1 LPLQFFRRKKKFMGL
16 SVEDKIKRYT
26 SFWNGYPVERPMVGF
41 SLGGWFSFMSYSAI
55 QKYRGAERL
64 TPDML
69 SPERHFDDYDR
80 IVAPFE
86 EIEDDVIH
94 SVAPI
99 PAFPWLEAMLGI
111 PAQVGNESIWVKE
124 GGFDYRDTGKLNL
137 SKDNPWRKRYLEFVS
152 ALQDRYG
159 DRYPVGQPILRGTSD
174 MVAALRGTQQ
184 MIFDLYDHPQ
194 EFQRLARACTD
205 FFICLVKDQLAI
217 TKPFQGGYVVEQFT
231 LWAPDGIVRMQE
243 DASALFSPDLYVKY
257 LQEEDWRIASAFPY
271 DVIHLHSSSLHLL
284 DRFVDV
290 EPQKCIEINKDQG
303 GWGVDRMLP
312 LFKMVQS
319 RGKKLIVRGK
329 LDLADLELLCKELSP
344 RGLFLQIVIDNPE
357 EAKQFRDFF
366 RPWG

>member
-1 LPLQFFRRKKKFMGL
+1 MPSSL
-16 SVEDKIKRYT
+16 EEKIKKYLA
-26 SFWNGYPVERPMVGF
+26 FWNNDPVERPIVGF
-41 SLGGWFSFMSYSAI
+41 SLGGWFSFQSYGAI

-69 SPERHFDDYDR
+69 SPEGTFDDYDR
-80 IVAPFE
+80 IVVPFE

-94 SVAPI
+94 SVAPF

-111 PAQVGNESIWVKE
+111 PTRVGNESIWAKE
-124 GGFDYRDTGKLNL
+124 GGFDYRETGKLNL
-137 SKDNPWRKRYLEFVS
+137 SKDNPWRKKYLEFVS

-174 MVAALRGTQQ
+174 MVAALRGSQQ

-194 EFQRLARACTD
+194 EFQSLARACTD
-205 FFICLVKDQLAI
+205 FFIGLVKDQLAI
-217 TKPFQGGYVVEQFT
+217 TRPFHGGYEVESFT
-231 LWAPDGIVRMQE
+231 LWAPGGIVRMQE

-257 LQEEDWRIASAFPY
+257 LQEEDRRIASAFPY

-290 EPQKCIEINKDQG
+290 APQKCIEINKDQG
-303 GWGVDRMLP
+303 GWGVPRMLP

-329 LDLADLELLCKELSP
+329 LDLADLELLRKGLSP
-344 RGLFLQIVIDNPE
+344 RGLFLQIVIDKPE
-357 EAKQFRDFF
+357 EAKRLQDFF
-366 RPWG
+366 RPWV

>member
-1 LPLQFFRRKKKFMGL
+1 MSLGP
-16 SVEDKIKRYT
+16 EAKIKKYLA
-26 SFWNGYPVERPMVGF
+26 FWNNDSVERPIMGF
-41 SLGGWFSFMSYSAI
+41 SLGGWFSFQSYSAI

-80 IVAPFE
+80 IVAPFA

-137 SKDNPWRKRYLEFVS
+137 SKDNPWRKKYLEFVS

-174 MVAALRGTQQ
+174 MVAALRGSQQ

-194 EFQRLARACTD
+194 EFLRLARACTD
-205 FFICLVKDQLAI
+205 FFIGLVKDQLAV
-217 TKPFQGGYVVEQFT
+217 TKPFYGGYEVEQFT
-231 LWAPDGIVRMQE
+231 LWAPQGIVRMQE

-257 LQEEDWRIASAFPY
+257 LQEEDRRIASAFPY

-284 DRFVDV
+284 DRFVDI

-303 GWGVDRMLP
+303 GWGVPRMLP

-329 LDLADLELLCKELSP
+329 LDLADLELLRKELSP
-344 RGLFLQIVIDNPE
+344 RGLYLQIVIDKPE
-357 EAKQFRDFF
+357 EAPRFRSFF
-366 RPWG
+366 RPWN

>member
-1 LPLQFFRRKKKFMGL
+1 MGL
-16 SVEDKIKRYT
+16 SVEDKIKKYT
-26 SFWNGYPVERPMVGF
+26 SFWNNSPVERPMVGF
-41 SLGGWFSFMSYSAI
+41 SLGGWFSFQSYSAI
-55 QKYRGAERL
+55 QRYRGAERL

-80 IVAPFE
+80 IVALFE

-111 PAQVGNESIWVKE
+111 PAQVGNESIWVME
-124 GGFDYRDTGKLNL
+124 GGFDYRDTSKLNL
-137 SKDNPWRKRYLEFVS
+137 SKDNPWRKKYLEFVS

-184 MIFDLYDHPQ
+184 MIFDLYDLPQ

-205 FFICLVKDQLAI
+205 FFIGLVKDQLAA
-217 TKPFQGGYVVEQFT
+217 TKPFHGGYVVEQFT

-257 LQEEDWRIASAFPY
+257 LQEEDRRIASAFPY

-284 DRFVDV
+284 DRFV
-290 EPQKCIEINKDQG
+290 EIEAQKCLEINKDQG

-329 LDLADLELLCKELSP
+329 LDLADLELLRKELSP
-344 RGLFLQIVIDNPE
+344 RGLYLQIVIDKPE
-357 EAKQFRDFF
+357 EAKRFQDFF
-366 RPWG
+366 RPWV

>member
-1 LPLQFFRRKKKFMGL
+1 MSSSPEK
-16 SVEDKIKRYT
+16 KIKRYLA
-26 SFWNGYPVERPMVGF
+26 FWNNDPVERPMVGF
-41 SLGGWFSFMSYSAI
+41 SLGGWFSFQSYSAI

-80 IVAPFE
+80 IVAPFA

-124 GGFDYRDTGKLNL
+124 GGFDYRDTGQLNL
-137 SKDNPWRKRYLEFVS
+137 SKDNPWRKKYLEFVS

-174 MVAALRGTQQ
+174 MVAALRGSQR

-194 EFQRLARACTD
+194 EFQHLARACTD
-205 FFICLVKDQLAI
+205 FFIGLVKDQLAV
-217 TKPFQGGYVVEQFT
+217 TKPFYGGYEVEQFT
-231 LWAPDGIVRMQE
+231 LWAPQGIVRMQE

-257 LQEEDWRIASAFPY
+257 LQEEDRRIASAFPY
-271 DVIHLHSSSLHLL
+271 DVLHLHSSSLHLL
-284 DRFVDV
+284 DRFVDI
-290 EPQKCIEINKDQG
+290 EAQKCFEINKDQG

-329 LDLADLELLCKELSP
+329 LDLADLELLREELSP
-344 RGLFLQIVIDNPE
+344 RGLYLQVVIDKPE
-357 EAKQFRDFF
+357 EAPRFRSFF
-366 RPWG
+366 QPWN